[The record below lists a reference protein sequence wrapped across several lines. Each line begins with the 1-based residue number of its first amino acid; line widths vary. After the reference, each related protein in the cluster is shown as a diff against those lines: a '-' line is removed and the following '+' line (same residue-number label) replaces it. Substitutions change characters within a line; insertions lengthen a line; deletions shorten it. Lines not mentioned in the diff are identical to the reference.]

1 MLSFLFFELAAKDLG
16 TYGAT
21 FPIQEEN
28 FIDVLQARIVSF
40 EEQNGQ
46 VFTPDKLTKSILNS
60 KGIGLPKATAY
71 RSFRYDPTFVLMADI
86 EDHEG
91 NVIVYKGTVVNPL
104 TLTPLT
110 KPMIFFDGA
119 DGKQVQ
125 WALQQTNSKLIL
137 TNGNLLELEKK
148 YQQPFYFDQAAYLIN
163 KLGIQHLPAIVK
175 QENDHLK
182 IEEIPCF

>member
-1 MLSFLFFELAAKDLG
+1 MLFLLFFELHAKDLG
-16 TYGAT
+16 TYGTT

-28 FIDVLQARIVSF
+28 FIDVLQARIVNF
-40 EEQNGQ
+40 EEQNGA
-46 VFTPDKLTKSILNS
+46 VFIADKLS
-60 KGIGLPKATAY
+60 KGILNPKGISLPKATAY
-71 RSFRYDPTFVLMADI
+71 RSFIYDPSFLLAADI

-91 NVIVYKGTVVNPL
+91 TIIAHKGTTVNPL

-110 KPMIFFDGA
+110 KSMVFFDGS
-119 DGKQVQ
+119 DNKQTQ